1 MQLPLYTAAA
11 AAKWAHLY
19 SPTLWIAHHLDAH
32 RMARTIRNY
41 QCILNHFN
49 HDYQTGNR
57 CVVND
62 FQLILSTLFI
72 MFTVVRVSPPPLSL
86 N

>member
-32 RMARTIRNY
+32 RMAAGGRSETTSSF
-41 QCILNHFN
+41 L
-49 HDYQTGNR
+49 TT
-57 CVVND
+57 
-62 FQLILSTLFI
+62 STMTTKQGTDVL
-72 MFTVVRVSPPPLSL
+72 
-86 N
+86 